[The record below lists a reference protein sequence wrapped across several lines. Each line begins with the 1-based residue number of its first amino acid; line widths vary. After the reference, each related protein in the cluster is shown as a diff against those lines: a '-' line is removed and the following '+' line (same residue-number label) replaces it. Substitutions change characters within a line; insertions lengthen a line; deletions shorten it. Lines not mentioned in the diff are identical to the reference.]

1 MHVYDVA
8 VDNTKCDGCEECAN
22 ICPSE
27 VFRMADS
34 KSDPYQ
40 ASDCAFCMS
49 CVEACLQSAITVT
62 EM

>member
-1 MHVYDVA
+1 MYVVN
-8 VDNTKCDGCEECAN
+8 VDTEKCDGCEECSN

-27 VFRMADS
+27 VFHLVDG

-40 ASDCAFCMS
+40 ASECAYCLS
-49 CVEACLQSAITVT
+49 CVESCPKSAITVT

>member
-1 MHVYDVA
+1 MYMVA
-8 VDNTKCDGCEECAN
+8 VDNEKCDGCEECSN

-27 VFRMADS
+27 VFQIVDG

-40 ASDCAFCMS
+40 VSECAYCLS
-49 CVEACLQSAITVT
+49 CVEACPNTAITVN

>member
-1 MHVYDVA
+1 MYVVT
-8 VDNTKCDGCEECAN
+8 VDTDKCDGCEECSN

-27 VFRMADS
+27 VFRIVDG

-40 ASDCAFCMS
+40 ASECAYCLS
-49 CVEACLQSAITVT
+49 CVEACPNQAITVT

>member
-1 MHVYDVA
+1 VYIVT
-8 VDNTKCDGCEECAN
+8 VDTNKCDGCEECAN

-27 VFRMADS
+27 VFRIVDG

-40 ASDCAFCMS
+40 ASECAYCLS
-49 CVEACLQSAITVT
+49 CVEACPNQAITVT

>member
-1 MHVYDVA
+1 MYVVN
-8 VDNTKCDGCEECAN
+8 VDNEKCDGCEECVN

-27 VFRMADS
+27 VFKIVDG

-40 ASDCAFCMS
+40 VSECAYCLS
-49 CVEACLQSAITVT
+49 CVEACPNTSITVT